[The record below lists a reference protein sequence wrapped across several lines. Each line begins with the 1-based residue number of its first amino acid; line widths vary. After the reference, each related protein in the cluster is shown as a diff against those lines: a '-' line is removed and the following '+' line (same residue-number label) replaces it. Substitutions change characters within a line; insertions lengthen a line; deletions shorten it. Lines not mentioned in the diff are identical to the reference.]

1 MDRSKQMVSSRRS
14 TCVELDL
21 KIELGRTRIDRR
33 DLCGLSVG
41 SVVSLDTSV
50 SDPVDVMANGRLV
63 ARGEVLVL
71 DGKLCVRVT
80 ELVGDGVRMA
90 NAAA

>member
-1 MDRSKQMVSSRRS
+1 MDRSKHKVSSRRS
-14 TCVELDL
+14 TCLELEL
-21 KIELGRTRIDRR
+21 KIELGRSRIDRR

-50 SDPVDVMANGRLV
+50 SDPVDITANGRLV

-71 DGKLCVRVT
+71 HGKLCVRIT

-90 NAAA
+90 DAAA